1 MQAGGRKAL
10 GVFLALQFLSSV
22 ASSPLDCPDVPVIS
36 NGSYFILRD
45 NSTGEGPIVRYD
57 CEEGFFLKGDQDL
70 TCVLKDGAFQWETRI
85 LRCAKRSWTAQTVGS
100 LKNGYIEHDGCCA
113 PGDVV
118 EFFCDEDFEL
128 EGAASATSPRTNGV
142 WE

>member
-36 NGSYFILRD
+36 NGSYYILRD
-45 NSTGEGPIVRYD
+45 NSPGEGPIVRYA
-57 CEEGFFLKGDQDL
+57 CEEGFFLTGDQDL
-70 TCVLKDGAFQWETRI
+70 TCVLKDGAFQWRPDPPMCQEK
-85 LRCAKRSWTAQTVGS
+85 LDCPNLGS

-113 PGDVV
+113 PGDAV
-118 EFFCDEDFEL
+118 EFFCDEDSSWRR
-128 EGAASATSPRTNGV
+128 ASATSPRTNGV

>member
-1 MQAGGRKAL
+1 MQAGCRKVL

-36 NGSYFILRD
+36 NGSYFLLRD
-45 NSTGEGPIVRYD
+45 SSPGEGPIVRYECD
-57 CEEGFFLKGDQDL
+57 EGFFLKGDQDL
-70 TCVLKDGAFQWETRI
+70 TCVLKDGSLQWIPGPPMCQEK
-85 LRCAKRSWTAQTVGS
+85 LDCPHLGS

-118 EFFCDEDFEL
+118 EFF
-128 EGAASATSPRTNGV
+128 
-142 WE
+142 